1 MQLKSAIAAAIGV
14 AALAIGGT
22 AMAQTNIDTVAGD
35 VFLNIVNTSNNTSF
49 LYDTGVTQAQFGSG
63 TGNYS
68 IGLSGNSTYQ
78 QFVTAAGGSL
88 TGSNID
94 YSVYSVTNN
103 SSGPVILF
111 TSNSPLAGSAAN
123 ANTVAQATSALTT
136 FLSGANGSA
145 GNTATTPLA
154 GSAILATANFFG
166 QGNYEGVLG
175 SNLLAAGGTDSA
187 AVGTAL
193 DFYSTSAGSGR
204 VATYNGVTTE
214 PSTWNLSS
222 AGLLTYGTVSAVP
235 LPTPLLLLLSGL
247 GFMGVVA
254 RRNKAA

>member
-22 AMAQTNIDTVAGD
+22 AMAQTNLDAVAGD
-35 VFLNIVNTSNNTSF
+35 VFLNIVDTNNNTSF
-49 LYDTGVTQAQFGSG
+49 LYDTGITQAQFGSG
-63 TGNYS
+63 TGSYS
-68 IGLSGNSTYQ
+68 LGLSGNSTYQ

-88 TGSNID
+88 TGAGID

-111 TSNSPLAGSAAN
+111 TSNSPLAGTAAN
-123 ANTVAQATSALTT
+123 ANTVAQATAALTG
-136 FLSGANGSA
+136 FLPGANA
-145 GNTATTPLA
+145 NNTATTPLP
-154 GSAILATANFFG
+154 GSAILGVNNYFG
-166 QGNYEGVLG
+166 QGSVEGVLQT
-175 SNLLAAGGTDSA
+175 NLLASGGTDNA
-187 AVGTAL
+187 AIGTAL
-193 DFYSTSAGSGR
+193 TFYDTSAGAGR
-204 VATYNGVTTE
+204 IATYNGVTTE

-222 AGLLTYGTVSAVP
+222 AGLLTYNTVSAVP

>member
-22 AMAQTNIDTVAGD
+22 AMAQTNLDAVAGD
-35 VFLNIVNTSNNTSF
+35 VFLNIVNTTTQTSF
-49 LYDTGVTQAQFGSG
+49 LYDTGITQAEFGSG
-63 TGNYS
+63 NGSYS
-68 IGLSGNSTYQ
+68 LGLSGNSTYQ

-94 YSVYSVTNN
+94 YSVFSVTNN

-111 TSNSPLAGSAAN
+111 SSNSPLSSNAN
-123 ANTVAQATSALTT
+123 ATTVAQAAGDLGGFLT
-136 FLSGANGSA
+136 GANA
-145 GNTATTPLA
+145 NNTATTPLA
-154 GSAILATANFFG
+154 GSAILGTAFYFG
-166 QGNYEGVLG
+166 
-175 SNLLAAGGTDSA
+175 AGGTEGAVEAALLASAGSDNA
-187 AVGTAL
+187 AVGTPLA
-193 DFYSTSAGSGR
+193 FYNTSAGSGR
-204 VATYNGVTTE
+204 VATYNGVTAE
-214 PSTWNLSS
+214 PYTWNLSS
-222 AGLLTYGTVSAVP
+222 AGLLTYNTVSAVP